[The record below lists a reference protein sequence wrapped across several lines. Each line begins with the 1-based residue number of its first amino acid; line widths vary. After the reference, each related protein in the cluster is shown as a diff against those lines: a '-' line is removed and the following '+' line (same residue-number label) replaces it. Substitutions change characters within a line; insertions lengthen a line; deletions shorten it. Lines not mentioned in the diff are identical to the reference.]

1 MVTAE
6 LLWTGTI
13 FFFEVRI
20 KGKDEVC
27 KLYM

>member
-1 MVTAE
+1 MVTTD

-13 FFFEVRI
+13 FFEVQI

>member
-1 MVTAE
+1 MVTTD
-6 LLWTGTI
+6 LLWTDAI
-13 FFFEVRI
+13 FFEVRI